1 MQTFG
6 LLARCCSYLPADDFR
21 ILVSSQQR
29 PVSRQSA
36 AVGGSIAQDARLS
49 QQGFS
54 AQGSREVQRRRTDP
68 LWLDCTHII
77 ALYPTTEGSRDC
89 MLDGPTSA

>member
-29 PVSRQSA
+29 PVSRLSA
-36 AVGGSIAQDARLS
+36 AVGGSLAQDARLS
-49 QQGFS
+49 QQGFF
-54 AQGSREVQRRRTDP
+54 AQGSRVAHRRRTDP
-68 LWLDCTHII
+68 LWLDCTHVI
-77 ALYPTTEGSRDC
+77 AIYPINEGSRDC
-89 MLDGPTSA
+89 MPDGPTSA